1 MAFPNH
7 IIGVI
12 LAGGQSR
19 RFGGGDKGFAD
30 LDGRPVLSHVIERFR
45 PQVGRLILN
54 ANGDLSRFATFG
66 LEVVADREIPG
77 QGPLSGILTAL
88 EWAKR
93 HAPDC
98 TAVATVSTDVPF
110 LALNLIQ
117 RLEAERGD
125 RVAIAVSAGRRHPT
139 IAIWPLTSREAVAD
153 ALQRGA
159 FSVDALAA
167 ELNAVAVPFPMGE
180 IDGVTI
186 DPFFN
191 VNRPEDLVAARA
203 LLAKS

>member
-110 LALNLIQ
+110 LAPNLIQ

-159 FSVDALAA
+159 LSVDALAA

>member
-7 IIGVI
+7 ILGVI

-110 LALNLIQ
+110 LAPNLIQ

-139 IAIWPLTSREAVAD
+139 IAIWPLTSRIAVAD

-159 FSVDALAA
+159 LSVDALAA